1 VAVTVTLAGF
11 GTVAGA
17 VYTPIFEIVPP
28 PVTLQV
34 TAWLFVPVTVAVK
47 VNVLPTATVLCGA
60 VTITLTRLDGGAV
73 LLLPEQPLK
82 NKTIGKKDSPVAA
95 RVMDVP

>member
-1 VAVTVTLAGF
+1 MD
-11 GTVAGA
+11 
-17 VYTPIFEIVPP
+17 EIVPP

-47 VNVLPTATVLCGA
+47 VNVLPTAKVFCGA
-60 VTITLTRLDGGAV
+60 VTVTLRLDGGAV

-82 NKTIGKKDSPVAA
+82 TKIIDKKNSPVVA
-95 RVMDVP
+95 RVMNVPWEGLTSLN